1 MPAFEYTAVDQRGKE
16 QKGTLEGDTARQIRQ
31 RLRDKQL
38 TPLSVSEV
46 KDNRKS
52 SGSGLKT
59 YRHKLR
65 PAELSLITRQLATL
79 LQAGTPLEEALGTI
93 AKQAHKHSIERVIIG
108 VRSKVMEG
116 YSLADSLAQFPG
128 VFPNM
133 YRATIAAG
141 EHAGHLDKVL
151 ERLADYTENH
161 QAMQQ
166 KITSALIYPVML
178 TLIAIGVVAGLLG
191 YVVPQVVQVFDNM
204 GQELPVLTRGM
215 ITASTIVKTSGP
227 YIVVLGIL
235 GAIVF
240 VRLYKRPTFKRKVDA
255 LTLRLPLIGNLIRG
269 KNGAAFSRT
278 LSILA
283 GSGVPI
289 LTALKNSSEVV
300 GNLPMREAIEH
311 TAEKVR
317 EGATISGSLQKTGL
331 FPPMAMHLIASG
343 EGSGKLEEMLERAAD
358 QQERETT
365 TTISTALSLFE
376 PALILIMGAVVLII
390 VLAILL
396 PIFELNE
403 LVS

>member
-1 MPAFEYTAVDQRGKE
+1 MPAFEYIAIDQRGKE

-31 RLRDKQL
+31 QLREKQL

-46 KDNRKS
+46 RDNRKS
-52 SGSGLKT
+52 SGNGLKT

-65 PAELSLITRQLATL
+65 PAELSLITRQLSTL

-204 GQELPVLTRGM
+204 GQELPILTRGM
-215 ITASTIVKTSGP
+215 ITASNIVKTSGP
-227 YIVVLGIL
+227 YVVVLGIL
-235 GAIVF
+235 GIIVF
-240 VRLYKRPTFKRKVDA
+240 IRLYKRPAFQRKVDA
-255 LTLRLPLIGNLIRG
+255 FTLRLPLIGNLIRG

-283 GSGVPI
+283 GGGGPI

-358 QQERETT
+358 QQDRETT